1 MSVTIG
7 ALRESAPREMRVS
20 LVPEVTDKL
29 LKEGARVLIERTAG
43 ERAGFPDAS
52 YRGVDWAA
60 SASEVLQSAD
70 VLLTVQPL
78 SLEQIAQLRASA
90 VLVGFMQPYARGA
103 EVRALKERGHN
114 VVEGLPR
121 TSANSILVTP
131 QGFVGA
137 ADNRTRGAL
146 AAGY

>member
-7 ALRESAPREMRVS
+7 ALRESTPREMRVS

-29 LKEGARVLIERTAG
+29 LREGARVLIERTAG
-43 ERAGFPDAS
+43 ERAGFPDVS

-78 SLEQIAQLRASA
+78 SLGEIAQLRASA
-90 VLVGFMQPYARGA
+90 VLVGFMWRTYWRSLVAGTSMASRSCAHRTTTWCSGMTPTAR
-103 EVRALKERGHN
+103 
-114 VVEGLPR
+114 
-121 TSANSILVTP
+121 
-131 QGFVGA
+131 
-137 ADNRTRGAL
+137 NR
-146 AAGY
+146 